1 MDDLSSFFSSH
12 EKNVN
17 ENLFNYLK
25 IRISLTEKYMK
36 KYLLNISLKYDAIL
50 QYIIKN
56 NIIYL
61 DDELRINY
69 FYTVLLN
76 IDYPHNNPKNIILD
90 RFKANKFKEKYNETK
105 NPDIFLNETIFG
117 QLFHIFD
124 NTNGKE
130 FLLNQKERLFK
141 VKLKGEKAI
150 DEGGPY
156 QEIISCICSE
166 LQSDYIELFIKTSN
180 NKNNSGEL
188 RDKYIINPDSKK
200 ICYKKAYE
208 FIGKI
213 MGLAISTGDTLN
225 LNFHPIIWKSLL
237 ENKISF
243 QDYETIDIYLYNFIK
258 YLEQILKNQNQTLI
272 DDLYFTIK
280 NSNQTDIELIEN
292 GKETKIT
299 FENLEKYITLAKSA
313 IINEIATQIEHIK
326 IGLYS
331 VIDKSILQILDWKQ
345 FEEIVCGQTQFNI
358 EDFKKNTQYR
368 NNYDKKPIIEWF
380 WEWFENSQEETKF
393 KYLKF
398 VSGRSRLPKTKYEH
412 IICIREK
419 NEALPTVHTCFFTL
433 DLPNYDSKKLFIEKI
448 EYAILSDD
456 YGNK

>member
-1 MDDLSSFFSSH
+1 MKKIYSSKDLDKFIELFNLLSEKNIKNIIKALEIIGNGVIKKEDIFYYEFIKFLEGKKEMDDLSSFFSSH

-208 FIGKI
+208 F
-213 MGLAISTGDTLN
+213 
-225 LNFHPIIWKSLL
+225 
-237 ENKISF
+237 
-243 QDYETIDIYLYNFIK
+243 
-258 YLEQILKNQNQTLI
+258 
-272 DDLYFTIK
+272 
-280 NSNQTDIELIEN
+280 
-292 GKETKIT
+292 
-299 FENLEKYITLAKSA
+299 NLEKSLRK
-313 IINEIATQIEHIK
+313 
-326 IGLYS
+326 
-331 VIDKSILQILDWKQ
+331 
-345 FEEIVCGQTQFNI
+345 
-358 EDFKKNTQYR
+358 
-368 NNYDKKPIIEWF
+368 
-380 WEWFENSQEETKF
+380 
-393 KYLKF
+393 
-398 VSGRSRLPKTKYEH
+398 
-412 IICIREK
+412 
-419 NEALPTVHTCFFTL
+419 
-433 DLPNYDSKKLFIEKI
+433 
-448 EYAILSDD
+448 
-456 YGNK
+456 